1 MKRIIASLLFVA
13 VFVLFAAP
21 VTHGAT
27 AEEAKA
33 MAQKAKA
40 FYKANGKEKAIAEF
54 NDPKGQFVK
63 GDIYIVVQGYDD
75 L

>member
-21 VTHGAT
+21 VAHAAT

-40 FYKANGKEKAIAEF
+40 FYANLRERM
-54 NDPKGQFVK
+54 
-63 GDIYIVVQGYDD
+63 
-75 L
+75 LR